1 MLQLSFCRLQVRR
14 LQFFVDSTERAIWA
28 RYEWSS
34 YGLAALAERGGE
46 VSGAFMIKGHQKL
59 VKIFNG
65 AIDSSDAV
73 IKEGAKLR

>member
-1 MLQLSFCRLQVRR
+1 M
-14 LQFFVDSTERAIWA
+14 
-28 RYEWSS
+28 
-34 YGLAALAERGGE
+34 AALAEPGGE

-65 AIDSSDAV
+65 AIESSDAV